1 MLDGAL
7 SSQDGKRYRWCP
19 GPESNR
25 HASRRGI
32 LSPLRLPIS
41 PPGHGREEQYY
52 DTDFEAL
59 RPAVKKLGSWW
70 WVGLRWGW
78 VGYLAPCI
86 DVGAASQ
93 HRQHAGLLGFET
105 GLCQSCR
112 SLLSWCWRRA
122 GAARFCVGRSAC
134 FFPAL
139 ALHL

>member
-1 MLDGAL
+1 MTLAQCVAHFFEAL
-7 SSQDGKRYRWCP
+7 CRALRTIV
-19 GPESNR
+19 NTR
-25 HASRRGI
+25 VLTF

-41 PPGHGREEQYY
+41 PPGHGREDQYY